1 MKGVFVL
8 EKRKVMLGR
17 ASTSRQEMSKE
28 MQLDAIQAKYGVMD
42 EVYFDTASG
51 DAKLEKR
58 EAVIECIANLNK
70 GDTIYIYSWSRL
82 ARDVFIHL
90 WIEEEVKKKKAFI
103 VSLEDGSTIEDT
115 AEKKFLRVILAA
127 ASQLNKAQIKMAV
140 ASSRAT
146 MRKNGKYMGGKRQ
159 YGYEIIEGD
168 VLPIEEEQKVIKRLV
183 RELKDEG
190 KTMKAIT
197 EGLNEDNIPSATG
210 NTWHYMS
217 VRKILKRAS

>member
-1 MKGVFVL
+1 MKVL
-8 EKRKVMLGR
+8 LGR
-17 ASTSRQEMSKE
+17 ASTARQTMSKE
-28 MQLDAIQAKYGVMD
+28 MQRDAIEAEFGKMD

-90 WIEEEVKKKKAFI
+90 WIEEEVKKRKAFI

-115 AEKKFLRVILAA
+115 AEKKFLRVIMAA

-146 MRKNGKYMGGKRQ
+146 MRKNGRFLGGNRPF
-159 YGYEIIEGD
+159 GYRVDGKTLVE
-168 VLPIEEEQKVIKRLV
+168 VASEQSVIKNMIS
-183 RELKDEG
+183 LKDEG
-190 KTMKAIT
+190 MSYSAIT
-197 EGLNEDNIPSATG
+197 DALNKDGTLSATG
-210 NTWHYMS
+210 NAWHKTA
-217 VRKILKRAS
+217 VFRVIKNARIHTATAA